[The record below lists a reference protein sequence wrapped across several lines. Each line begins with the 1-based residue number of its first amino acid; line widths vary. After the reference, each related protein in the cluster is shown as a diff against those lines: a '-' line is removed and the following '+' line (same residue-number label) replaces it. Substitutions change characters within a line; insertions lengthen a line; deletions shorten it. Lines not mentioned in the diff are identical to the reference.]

1 MSDQVAC
8 IAIVGPDNNPILI
21 RKYCEEKHEMEL
33 DSQLFCSL
41 DHFEATP
48 ATQKRGVKTDRFL
61 GTISTDERF
70 QIWGYRASLRYK
82 IIILTGHLANQQEAQ
97 IKLLCEKVKDTLFD
111 AFMDPFYAPFSML
124 ESKDVI
130 AKIDEIAKSLPEP
143 NVGAKV

>member
-41 DHFEATP
+41 DHFE
-48 ATQKRGVKTDRFL
+48 TQKHAPKTSGFL

-70 QIWGYRASLRYK
+70 QIWGYRASLKYK
-82 IIILTGHLANQQEAQ
+82 IIVLTGHLANQQEGDV
-97 IKLLCEKVKDTLFD
+97 KKLCEKVKDALFD

-124 ESKDVI
+124 ESKEVVT
-130 AKIDEIAKSLPEP
+130 KIDELAKSIPEP
-143 NVGAKV
+143 NVGARV